1 MGFVSDVKVQE
12 QSTTALWNNESIS
25 FSHFSLLWETYI
37 LNGHIPVKG
46 DIKEGLGAI
55 PVVDL
60 VIIILLTRID
70 KESRYLFFYSVI
82 TKTNR

>member
-25 FSHFSLLWETYI
+25 FSHFSLLWATYI

-46 DIKEGLGAI
+46 DIKEGLGAK

-60 VIIILLTRID
+60 VIIILLTSID

-82 TKTNR
+82 TKTNK